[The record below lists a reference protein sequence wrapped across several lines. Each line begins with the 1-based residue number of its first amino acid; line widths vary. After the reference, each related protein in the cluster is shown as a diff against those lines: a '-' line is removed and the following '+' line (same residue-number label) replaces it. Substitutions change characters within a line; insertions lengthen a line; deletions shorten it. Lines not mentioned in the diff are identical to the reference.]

1 MALSKNPPARLL
13 LLLIVLAVPSL
24 GVAQDRDVE
33 LAALRERVRL
43 QEDQMRVMMEKI
55 RALEERVT
63 SPATAAPAQTA
74 PVAAASTTAAVTRPP
89 VVTASDRNFTLASAD
104 RDNSLRI
111 RAVIHFDS
119 RTYFD
124 DGGVGNNDAF
134 LIRRARMT
142 FEGALNRMFQYQIQP
157 EFGGS
162 SVGLNVANLTATFSP
177 RFQVKF
183 GRFKSTV
190 GLEHQQGSSN
200 ATLFAERSLVTSLI
214 GGSDIG
220 VQAMGESPGGLVR
233 YAVGVFNGTPDGTV
247 STNTDTDDEKTV
259 VGRIMLQPVDGL
271 SVGVSGT
278 FAPRQEG
285 NAGLPSAYRTEGQQR
300 FFAYAAGTMADGEL
314 WRLSPQ
320 GHYYRGPFG
329 SMAEYAISSTE
340 IRSAGG
346 VPATVDHKAWQL
358 SLSYVLTG
366 EDATYGGVTPAKRFD
381 PVAGTWGAFQ
391 VAARVSQLDVDDVVF
406 PIFAA
411 PGTNASKVDSFG
423 LGLNWF
429 MTNSVTLMV
438 NYLQSSFDTEIAPT
452 ATLLK
457 TGEKALITRL
467 QVVF

>member
-1 MALSKNPPARLL
+1 M
-13 LLLIVLAVPSL
+13 LIVLTVSNPGL
-24 GVAQDRDVE
+24 AQDRDE
-33 LAALRERVRL
+33 EMAALRERVRL

-63 SPATAAPAQTA
+63 SPATPAAAQAAPA
-74 PVAAASTTAAVTRPP
+74 PAAATAAAAPRPP
-89 VVTASDRNFTLASAD
+89 VVTASDRNFTLSSAD
-104 RDNSLRI
+104 RDNFLRI
-111 RAVIHFDS
+111 RTVIHFDS

-177 RFQVKF
+177 RLQVKF

-220 VQAMGESPGGLVR
+220 VQAMAESPNGLVR
-233 YAVGVFNGTPDGTV
+233 YAVGIFNGTPDGTV

-285 NAGLPSAYRTEGQQR
+285 TGGLPSAYRTEGQQR
-300 FFAYAAGTMADGEL
+300 FFAYTTGTAADGEL

-329 SMAEYAISSTE
+329 SMAEYVVSSTE

-346 VPATVDHKAWQL
+346 VPATVDHEAWQL

-366 EDATYGGVTPAKRFD
+366 ESATYGGVTPSKRFD
-381 PVAGTWGAFQ
+381 PAAGTWGALQ
-391 VAARVSQLDVDDVVF
+391 IAARVSHLDIDDDVF
-406 PIFAA
+406 PVFAA
-411 PGTNASKVDSFG
+411 PGTSATKVESFG
-423 LGLNWF
+423 FGLNWF

-452 ATLLK
+452 ATLLR